1 MFYFCGRGV
10 GICLDPSGGLAGD
23 PPVLNL
29 CKANDS
35 RDGQESNFPH
45 SQPWP
50 PCFPPPAITSLK
62 PPPPT
67 VLIIPLTWDSHRFPP
82 PTHTLVTFH
91 PFTLSRLST
100 SPHCLP
106 NPHTL
111 HPHSPGRLYLW
122 ILVFG
127 GGRWVYF
134 AIRSLLP
141 KDCGYLQRLL
151 GARCG
156 EYMPQHPPSWQI
168 NILASRTVLNPPHNG
183 ELGEG

>member
-82 PTHTLVTFH
+82 PTHTSYFPPLHTEPVIHLPTLPPQSTHAAPPQSWPALFVDFSVWRGAVGVLCHQIPPPKRLWLFAKASGSKVWGIYAPAPTFMADQH
-91 PFTLSRLST
+91 LGFQNSFES
-100 SPHCLP
+100 SP
-106 NPHTL
+106 
-111 HPHSPGRLYLW
+111 
-122 ILVFG
+122 
-127 GGRWVYF
+127 
-134 AIRSLLP
+134 
-141 KDCGYLQRLL
+141 
-151 GARCG
+151 
-156 EYMPQHPPSWQI
+156 
-168 NILASRTVLNPPHNG
+168 
-183 ELGEG
+183 